1 MMICCTKIHLLVM
14 SISVTSA
21 RSSTRS
27 LGHQLG
33 TAPTREGGH
42 GLGME
47 ESAQPQRLQHACY
60 KELVVVSKVWLGLLG
75 TSRPQWMCI
84 HCRYEWSSIMRFP
97 LYTSPLT
104 TTESRVAPALAH
116 PNLCPCLAQDLNRS
130 HQARDHIPTSHHLC
144 HSYGHQRVMEVILC
158 QV

>member
-1 MMICCTKIHLLVM
+1 MICCTKIHLLVM

-21 RSSTRS
+21 RSSTKS

-47 ESAQPQRLQHACY
+47 ESAQPQRLQHAVTRSWSLFRKSGLAC
-60 KELVVVSKVWLGLLG
+60 WGLLG
-75 TSRPQWMCI
+75 HSGCLLTAGLNDRPWWGFRCTHLHWQ
-84 HCRYEWSSIMRFP
+84 
-97 LYTSPLT
+97 L
-104 TTESRVAPALAH
+104 
-116 PNLCPCLAQDLNRS
+116 PNQVWLQRCWRILLCPCLAQDFNRS

-144 HSYGHQRVMEVILC
+144 HSHGHQRVMEVVLC